1 MAETI
6 LVVDDEAQIRN
17 TLRGVLSDEGFDVV
31 EAENGRV
38 ALDMLAQ
45 QEPRL
50 AIVDIWMPEVD
61 GIELVQRMRTQAPGV
76 PIIVISGHG
85 TIETA
90 VRVIRDGA
98 FDFLEKPFQ
107 LDALLRVVG
116 RALDERLSPPSA
128 SVALGITGSMPSL
141 APPRR
146 LPQRTIGRGVV
157 VNGQGLHSGVR
168 TGIILQPLPPGSGI
182 VFESIA
188 SGESVPALIDHVAST
203 GYATTLVRGG
213 MVAKTVEH
221 LMAALHAHG
230 ITNLLVKMHAE
241 VPALDGSAAEL
252 CALLEEGGVVEQPE
266 TVDELVIDRR
276 YAVGDDQEAKGISIE
291 PADRFEVHYTLE
303 YPPPI
308 GHQEYDFR
316 LADAATFR
324 REIAPA
330 RTFGFVKEI
339 ETLEEMGLANG
350 GRLNNF
356 ILVGDEGVVNAPLRF
371 PDEFVRH
378 KILDV
383 LGDFYLLGR
392 PIRGRVVARK
402 TGHSDNAALLRVLRE
417 RFGLPALRGA

>member
-17 TLRGVLSDEGFDVV
+17 TLRGVLSDEGFDVL
-31 EAENGRV
+31 EAENGRA
-38 ALDMLAQ
+38 ALEVLAHRK
-45 QEPRL
+45 PRL

-61 GIELVQRMRTQAPGV
+61 GIELVQRMRTQAPRV

-98 FDFLEKPFQ
+98 FDFLEKPFP

-116 RALDERLSPPSA
+116 RALDER
-128 SVALGITGSMPSL
+128 MPDRQ
-141 APPRR
+141 AEPIGGTTAVPGAMPARR
-146 LPQRTIGRGVV
+146 LPQRTVGRSMV

-168 TGIILQPLPPGSGI
+168 TGLILQPLPPGSGI

-188 SGESVPALIDHVAST
+188 SGETVPALIDHVAST

-221 LMAALHAHG
+221 LMATLHAHG
-230 ITNLLVKMHAE
+230 VTNLLVKMHAE

-252 CALLEEGGVVEQPE
+252 CALLAECGVVEQPE

-276 YAVGDDQEAKGISIE
+276 YAVGGDDPADKGISIE
-291 PADRFEVHYTLE
+291 PAPHFEVHYTLE
-303 YPPPI
+303 YPPPV
-308 GHQEYDFR
+308 GRQEYEFR
-316 LADAATFR
+316 LSSPDAFR
-324 REIAPA
+324 DEIAPA

-339 ETLEEMGLANG
+339 ETLEQMGLANG

-378 KILDV
+378 KILDIM
-383 LGDFYLLGR
+383 GDFYLLGR
-392 PIRGRVVARK
+392 PIRGRIVARR

-417 RFGLPALRGA
+417 RFGLPALRGV